1 MLEEIMLRSIKDLHG
16 CTVSAIDGD
25 IGTVDQVYFDD
36 GAWAVRYLVVKTGH
50 WLRERSV
57 LISPYSIKHTDPGS
71 NVVHLNLTQQ
81 TVRDSPGVDTHRP
94 VSRQNEVECLRH
106 YNYPA
111 YWGGPNLW
119 GMGPYP
125 RFDPAEVGSDLAPV
139 PPQSEP
145 QAIRS
150 PDDVHLRSTGEVMG
164 YRLDAVDGGF
174 GHVYG
179 FIYDDEAWAIRY
191 LCIDT
196 RSFWHGGK
204 EILLA
209 AHWIARVD
217 WLAQTVTT
225 ELTRDSIRR
234 SPVYDDS
241 VPIHRSYEV
250 ALHEFYGKQ
259 GYWSE
264 AGPTS
269 LSTYVQSTVT

>member
-1 MLEEIMLRSIKDLHG
+1 MLRSIKDLHG

-36 GAWAVRYLVVKTGH
+36 EAWAVRYLVVKTGH
-50 WLRERSV
+50 WLNERRV

-71 NVVHLNLTQQ
+71 NVVHLNLTQRA
-81 TVRDSPGVDTHRP
+81 VRDSPGIDTHKP

-125 RFDPAEVGSDLAPV
+125 RFDPADVVPDLAPV

-145 QAIRS
+145 QAVRS

-164 YRLDAVDGGF
+164 YRLDAVDGGI
-174 GHVYG
+174 GHVSG

-196 RSFWHGGK
+196 RRLWQGGK

-264 AGPTS
+264 AGPAS
-269 LSTYVQSTVT
+269 LSEYVQSTAT